1 MCDPPHMGMRTLCG
15 LEPQMWPLDLSFCTS
30 LFLFSSFVFH
40 SFSSL
45 VTRCLST
52 LFAAG
57 SLHNRP
63 YSVLIRYS
71 TSPAQL
77 GTSRE
82 FEKPKS
88 NKKTVNGGTQNST
101 AATVEEKDS
110 RIEQGGCVPED
121 FEVNPWQ
128 LSRNPRQDQRSPC
141 QVCRT

>member
-1 MCDPPHMGMRTLCG
+1 MRAERERESGLRFRHLPAMCDPPHMGMRTLCG

-63 YSVLIRYS
+63 YSFAIPPPPPNSEHHGSLKNQN
-71 TSPAQL
+71 PA
-77 GTSRE
+77 TRE
-82 FEKPKS
+82 ESKRGNPKF
-88 NKKTVNGGTQNST
+88 NGCNGGGEGQS
-101 AATVEEKDS
+101 D
-110 RIEQGGCVPED
+110 
-121 FEVNPWQ
+121 
-128 LSRNPRQDQRSPC
+128 
-141 QVCRT
+141 RTGWMCA

>member
-57 SLHNRP
+57 SLHIALAHSLFHLPRP
-63 YSVLIRYS
+63 TRNITGVGK
-71 TSPAQL
+71 T
-77 GTSRE
+77 
-82 FEKPKS
+82 KS
-88 NKKTVNGGTQNST
+88 SNQRRNPT
-101 AATVEEKDS
+101 ASTVEEKDI

-141 QVCRT
+141 QVCLT